1 MNFIRSLLRN
11 KRKEYEM
18 RQIYRYDVM
27 EKLAEGA
34 DVYALVFTEK
44 KPIVEDAATISGRI
58 LARYM
63 ASNDVDWYVS
73 EIEEC
78 EDDKTE

>member
-1 MNFIRSLLRN
+1 
-11 KRKEYEM
+11 M

-73 EIEEC
+73 EIEEG

>member
-1 MNFIRSLLRN
+1 M
-11 KRKEYEM
+11 RK
-18 RQIYRYDVM
+18 IYKYDVM
-27 EKLAEGA
+27 KELAKGS

-63 ASNDVDWYVS
+63 ANDDDVDWYVS
-73 EIEEC
+73 EIEEG
-78 EDDKTE
+78 EDGETE